1 MAVQIPDQE
10 EFTLEE
16 VANLLGCIVSRVL
29 HDPSQ
34 APDIERLPKLA
45 VLPVVGEFEAAGM
58 AKHVRMHREFDSGFP
73 TSSGY
78 YSPH

>member
-1 MAVQIPDQE
+1 MAMPQI
-10 EFTLEE
+10 
-16 VANLLGCIVSRVL
+16 VL
-29 HDPSQ
+29 NSSG
-34 APDIERLPKLA
+34 